1 MKLVRFV
8 RISLVLVITF
18 LALAASVSA
27 QAPTRSGF
35 FIGFGFGAGSFGVED
50 VDERETSLSGYFKI
64 GGALSDRFLLGA
76 ESSGWTKEEDGATI
90 TSSALSAMAYFY
102 PNAEGGLFFQGGLGI
117 SVLELGVEGF
127 GSDRENGTAL
137 TLGLGYDI
145 GFGGRFGLTPYATGV
160 FGNYEAGNTSVFNFG
175 LGFNWY

>member
-1 MKLVRFV
+1 MRPLPLVR
-8 RISLVLVITF
+8 S
-18 LALAASVSA
+18 LALVALATAVVAASASA

-64 GGALSDRFLLGA
+64 GGALNDRVLLGA

-90 TSSALSAMAYFY
+90 TSSALSAMVYFY
-102 PNAEGGLFFQGGLGI
+102 PSAEGGLFLQGGVGV
-117 SVLELGVEGF
+117 SVLELGVDNF
-127 GSDRENGTAL
+127 GSDSENGTAF
-137 TLGLGYDI
+137 TLGLGYDV

-160 FGNYEAGNTSVFNFG
+160 FGNYDAGSTSVFNFG